1 MEKEHLKKNS
11 LIYLLIVLY
20 PVLPLN
26 IYIGPLS
33 LANIDSLA
41 IVMLYFLRRENL
53 TIINVFKY
61 DFWFWIYL
69 VVYGVFSF
77 LTSSMMTGIAW
88 FFSTVVVSLVLINLI
103 SSEKDV
109 YRVIDSFSLSAF
121 VLGIIGIIESL
132 TGHYLIQTVIYEGW
146 SDRFRYGLLRCAGPF
161 GHPINFAFFQA
172 IAALFCFYRIQ
183 NGNINRKKKRYLVF
197 TYLIAIISM
206 LMTVSRLPICFFVV
220 AQFVMIIRL
229 GVRKAVKYALVA
241 TILVMTLLIILDTV
255 GVGVFTLFFDLFASL
270 LKMVGISS
278 SIDYSTV
285 KGFGNRFDLYSWVI
299 NAVGND
305 FLFGKGINA
314 TFEYKLAD
322 WFTKTSIEV
331 HYLYIYFRCGLVGVC
346 ALVLSYIGTL
356 KMFVKNKYLRFQSEE
371 KLQLVPSLICILL
384 LYYICLFGVQ
394 ETDLTRLY
402 CELIALGIAYIRVCK
417 GNRIFGR

>member
-1 MEKEHLKKNS
+1 MEKAKLKKNS

-20 PVLPLN
+20 PILPLN

-41 IVMLYFLRRENL
+41 IVMLFFLKKGNL
-53 TIINVFKY
+53 KIKNVFKY
-61 DFWFWIYL
+61 DMLFWIYL

-77 LTSSMMTGIAW
+77 LTASMMAGIAW
-88 FFSTVVVSLVLINLI
+88 FISTIAVSLVLIHLI
-103 SSEKDV
+103 NSEEDV
-109 YRVIDSFSLSAF
+109 YRIIDSLSISAF
-121 VLGIIGIIESL
+121 VLGFIGIFESL
-132 TGHYLIQTVIYEGW
+132 SRHYLIQTVIFEEW

-172 IAALFCFYRIQ
+172 IAALFCFYRLQ
-183 NGNINRKKKRYLVF
+183 NGNISKQKKRFLIF

-206 LMTVSRLPICFFVV
+206 MMTVSRLPICFFVA
-220 AQFVMIIRL
+220 AQFILIIRL
-229 GVRKAVKYALVA
+229 GVRKAVKYMMSA
-241 TILVMTLLIILDTV
+241 TILVVMLLIILDTA
-255 GVGVFTLFFDLFASL
+255 GIGVFTFIFDLFASL
-270 LKMVGISS
+270 LKMVGITS

-285 KGFGNRFDLYSWVI
+285 KGFGNRLDLYSWVF
-299 NAVGND
+299 NAVGKD

-346 ALVLSYIGTL
+346 SLVLSYIGTL
-356 KMFVKNKYLRFQSEE
+356 KLFIKNRYLHFQSE
-371 KLQLVPSLICILL
+371 KKIQLVPTLISILL

-402 CELIALGIAYIRVCK
+402 CELIAIGIAYIRVCK
-417 GNRIFGR
+417 RIKFTE

>member
-1 MEKEHLKKNS
+1 MEKAQLKKNS

-20 PVLPLN
+20 PILPLN

-41 IVMLYFLRRENL
+41 IVMLFFLRKGNL
-53 TIINVFKY
+53 KIYNVFKY
-61 DFWFWIYL
+61 DKLFWIYL
-69 VVYGVFSF
+69 VVYGIFSF
-77 LTSSMMTGIAW
+77 LTSSIMAGIAW
-88 FFSTVVVSLVLINLI
+88 FISTMTVSLVLIHLI
-103 SSEKDV
+103 HSEEDV
-109 YRVIDSFSLSAF
+109 YRIIDSFSISAF
-121 VLGIIGIIESL
+121 ALGFIGIFESL
-132 TGHYLIQTVIYEGW
+132 SRHYLIQTAIFEGW

-172 IAALFCFYRIQ
+172 IAALFCFYRLQ
-183 NGNINRKKKRYLVF
+183 NGNISKQKKGFLIFAYF
-197 TYLIAIISM
+197 IAIVSM
-206 LMTVSRLPICFFVV
+206 LMAVSRLPICFFIA
-220 AQFVMIIRL
+220 AQFILIIRL
-229 GVRKAVKYALVA
+229 GVRKAVKYVMSA
-241 TILVMTLLIILDTV
+241 TILVVMLLIVLDTA
-255 GVGVFTLFFDLFASL
+255 GVGIFTLIFDLFASL
-270 LKMVGISS
+270 LKMVGITS

-299 NAVGND
+299 NAVGKD

-314 TFEYKLAD
+314 TFEYKFAD

-346 ALVLSYIGTL
+346 SLVLSYIGTL
-356 KMFVKNKYLRFQSEE
+356 RMFIKNKYLHLQSEE
-371 KLQLVPSLICILL
+371 KLQLIPTLICILF

-402 CELIALGIAYIRVCK
+402 CELISIGIAYIRLCK
-417 GNRIFGR
+417 KR